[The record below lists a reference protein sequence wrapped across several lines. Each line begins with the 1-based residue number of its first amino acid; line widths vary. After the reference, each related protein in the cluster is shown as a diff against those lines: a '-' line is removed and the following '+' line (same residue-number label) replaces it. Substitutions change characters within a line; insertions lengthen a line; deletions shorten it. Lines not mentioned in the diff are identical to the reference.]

1 MDKYSYRNVI
11 TRVMPEK
18 AKKCVGKMVYC
29 ADNPSVCLS
38 YANSDDCT
46 HRGILQRVEVGQNFP
61 FVVGNSNSSWTFIIP
76 CEEEE
81 EPESKYV
88 PFENAEEFLNAYYH
102 SEIENFDDVYHRL
115 ANHGIWLKY
124 KCDKVLLVQCMEIS
138 DAGITIGV
146 DLTLWCDL
154 FEDYQFLDGT
164 PCGKLKEEP
173 NV

>member
-11 TRVMPEK
+11 TRVKSEE
-18 AKKCVGKMVYC
+18 AKKYVGKMVYF
-29 ADNPSVCLS
+29 ADNPTVCLS
-38 YANSDDCT
+38 YANSDDAT
-46 HRGILQRVEVGQNFP
+46 HRGILQGVEVGQNFP
-61 FVVGNSNSSWTFIIP
+61 FVASNSTSWTFIIP
-76 CEEEE
+76 CEEE

-102 SEIENFDDVYHRL
+102 SETETFDNVYHCL
-115 ANHGIWLKY
+115 SNHGIWLKY

-164 PCGKLKEEP
+164 PCGKLKEEQSG
-173 NV
+173 